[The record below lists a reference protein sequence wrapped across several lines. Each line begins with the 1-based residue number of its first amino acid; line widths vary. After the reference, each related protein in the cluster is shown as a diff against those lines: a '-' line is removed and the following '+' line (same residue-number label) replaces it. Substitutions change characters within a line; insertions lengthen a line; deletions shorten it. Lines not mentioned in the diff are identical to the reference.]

1 MRRRR
6 GRRVGC
12 SHPPPV
18 VAQSAKRPE
27 PSRLESSGPIE
38 RSRCD
43 EHVEELYG
51 CQSYRGVVP
60 APPGVVMV
68 APSKD
73 PRNAQQGKV
82 KAAPNAMGR
91 KTSQRGQEQYRGRS
105 PNAPSEVL
113 EELR

>member
-1 MRRRR
+1 
-6 GRRVGC
+6 VGC

-43 EHVEELYG
+43 EHVEELHG

-68 APSKD
+68 AQQTLV
-73 PRNAQQGKV
+73 RNGSRTQD
-82 KAAPNAMGR
+82 
-91 KTSQRGQEQYRGRS
+91 
-105 PNAPSEVL
+105 
-113 EELR
+113 

>member
-1 MRRRR
+1 M
-6 GRRVGC
+6 GC

-43 EHVEELYG
+43 EHVEELHG

-68 APSKD
+68 APPEV

-82 KAAPNAMGR
+82 QAALQGDGGCSAANSEAGC
-91 KTSQRGQEQYRGRS
+91 KTNVEGLVPRPQASGTTVRHF
-105 PNAPSEVL
+105 
-113 EELR
+113 